1 MTSPAHPVT
10 PGTPDDPGGHAGVT
24 GTATATAPSS
34 ATAAGTASPSTPPSG
49 ATTRILRPVLPA
61 LTVGVVLQV
70 LGSAVSVVT
79 YLALAALADRLL
91 RGGTVVTGP
100 LLWFLT
106 GLGFSALFGALALL
120 VTHFADVSLQAR
132 LRLTLAAKLSRL
144 PLGWFD
150 DRSSGR
156 VRQAVQNDVDSL
168 HQLVAHTVVEIVAG
182 VLTPLAG
189 VIVCFILDWRLGLVA
204 LLPGV
209 LYLVVFSVLARGS
222 NREVMDRIHEGL
234 AGVSDAVVEYVNGV
248 AVLKIFN
255 HGEEG
260 SRRFTERSETFLRE
274 FAAMVAPQMRAQS
287 VAVIFLSAAFAGAVE
302 LAAGT
307 WFVHAGWTRP
317 ADVLVVTVIAM
328 LLPASL
334 QTLALGN
341 QARTQAVDAAGRVVA
356 ILDEPELPVSA
367 DPQRPRPD
375 TTVDAAT
382 TGPRY
387 SVSLRDVTF
396 SYGTGAGSGSDGSS
410 GSADAPA
417 APAVDGVTA
426 EIPAGG
432 VTALVGPSGSGKS
445 TLAALIARFRD
456 VDAGSVAVGG
466 VDVRDI
472 DPEVLRRTVGT
483 VFQDTGLLSLSVIDN
498 IRLSAPDAPD
508 EQVVEAARAANIHDR
523 ILALPRGYD
532 SVVGEDARLS
542 GGEAQRIGIAR
553 ALLAD
558 TPVLILDE
566 ATSATDPESET
577 AVQEG
582 LTRLTRGRTVVVIA
596 HRLTTVADADRILV
610 MDRGAVVESGT
621 HDELLARDGLYARMW
636 ADMEQTSEQAT
647 GQNTAPTTDQTTTPT
662 TDQTTTPTTD
672 QEVTR

>member
-1 MTSPAHPVT
+1 
-10 PGTPDDPGGHAGVT
+10 GHAGAT
-24 GTATATAPSS
+24 GTATVAAPSS

-79 YLALAALADRLL
+79 YLALAALADCLL

-375 TTVDAAT
+375 TTVDAADAAT

-396 SYGTGAGSGSDGSS
+396 SYGTGAGTGSDGSS
-410 GSADAPA
+410 GSADVPA

-426 EIPAGG
+426 ELPAGG

-636 ADMEQTSEQAT
+636 ADMEQTGEQAA
-647 GQNTAPTTDQTTTPT
+647 GQNTAPTTA
-662 TDQTTTPTTD
+662 PTTD

>member
-1 MTSPAHPVT
+1 MT
-10 PGTPDDPGGHAGVT
+10 
-24 GTATATAPSS
+24 
-34 ATAAGTASPSTPPSG
+34 
-49 ATTRILRPVLPA
+49 TTRILRPVLPA
-61 LTVGVVLQV
+61 LAAGVILQGI
-70 LGSAVSVVT
+70 GSAMTIVT
-79 YLALAALADRLL
+79 YVALATLTDRLL
-91 RGGTVVTGP
+91 GGDVAVAGP

-106 GLGFSALFGALALL
+106 GLGLSALFGAVALMI
-120 VTHFADVSLQAR
+120 THFADVRLQAR

-189 VIVCFILDWRLGLVA
+189 VVVCFLLDWRLGLVA
-204 LLPGV
+204 LIPGV
-209 LYLVVFSVLARGS
+209 LYAVVFSVLARGS

-260 SRRFTERSETFLRE
+260 SRRFTERSDAFLRN
-274 FAAMVAPQMRAQS
+274 FAALVAPQMRAQS
-287 VAVIFLSAAFAGAVE
+287 VAVVFLSAAFAGAVE
-302 LAAGT
+302 LAFGA
-307 WFVHAGWTRP
+307 WFVHAGWSRP

-341 QARTQAVDAAGRVVA
+341 QARTQAIDAAGRVVE
-356 ILDEPELPVSA
+356 ILDEPELPVTDS
-367 DPQRPRPD
+367 PRRPERP
-375 TTVDAAT
+375 
-382 TGPRY
+382 Y
-387 SVSLRDVTF
+387 SVTLRDVTF
-396 SYGTGAGSGSDGSS
+396 SYGTDT
-410 GSADAPA
+410 
-417 APAVDGVTA
+417 PAVDGVTA

-456 VDAGSVAVGG
+456 ADAGSVAVGG
-466 VDVRDI
+466 VDVRDM

-483 VFQDTGLLSLSVIDN
+483 VFQDTGLLSMSVIDN
-498 IRLSAPDAPD
+498 ICLSASGAPK
-508 EQVVEAARAANIHDR
+508 ERVIEAARAANIHER

-532 SVVGEDARLS
+532 SVIGEDARLS

-558 TPVLILDE
+558 NPVLILDE

-596 HRLTTVADADRILV
+596 HRLTTIADADRILV

-621 HDELLARDGLYARMW
+621 HGELLARGGLYARMW
-636 ADMEQTSEQAT
+636 EDMEQSTEQEAT
-647 GQNTAPTTDQTTTPT
+647 
-662 TDQTTTPTTD
+662 
-672 QEVTR
+672 R

>member
-1 MTSPAHPVT
+1 
-10 PGTPDDPGGHAGVT
+10 
-24 GTATATAPSS
+24 TATAPATATSS
-34 ATAAGTASPSTPPSG
+34 ATAPGTASAAGTASPSTPPSG

-91 RGGTVVTGP
+91 RGETVVTGP

-396 SYGTGAGSGSDGSS
+396 SYGTGAGTGSDGSSGSDDGS

-621 HDELLARDGLYARMW
+621 HDDLLARDGLYARMW
-636 ADMEQTSEQAT
+636 ADMEQTSEQAAAPT
-647 GQNTAPTTDQTTTPT
+647 AAPTTDATTDATAAPT
-662 TDQTTTPTTD
+662 TAPTTD

>member
-222 NREVMDRIHEGL
+222 NREVMDRIHESL

-582 LTRLTRGRTVVVIA
+582 LTRLTRGRPVVVIA

>member
-1 MTSPAHPVT
+1 MTAHAHPVASE
-10 PGTPDDPGGHAGVT
+10 DPGGDT
-24 GTATATAPSS
+24 LAP
-34 ATAAGTASPSTPPSG
+34 PG
-49 ATTRILRPVLPA
+49 AMTRILRPVVPA
-61 LTVGVVLQV
+61 LTAGVILQV
-70 LGSAVSVVT
+70 LGSAATVVT

-91 RGGTVVTGP
+91 DGDTAVTGP

-106 GLGFSALFGALALL
+106 GLGLSALFGALALL
-120 VTHFADVSLQAR
+120 ITHFADVSLQAR
-132 LRLTLAAKLSRL
+132 LRRTLAAKLSRL

-168 HQLVAHTVVEIVAG
+168 HQLVAHTVVELVAG
-182 VLTPLAG
+182 ALTPLASI
-189 VIVCFILDWRLGLVA
+189 IVCFLLDWRLGLVA

-209 LYLVVFSVLARGS
+209 LYLAAFSALASGS

-234 AGVSDAVVEYVNGV
+234 AGVSDAVVEYVNGI

-260 SRRFTERSETFLRE
+260 SRRFAERSDTFLRS

-302 LAAGT
+302 LAFGA
-307 WFVHAGWTRP
+307 WFVHVGWTRP
-317 ADVLVVTVIAM
+317 ADVLVVTIIAM
-328 LLPASL
+328 FLPVSL

-341 QARTQAVDAAGRVVA
+341 QARTQAVDAAGRIVE
-356 ILDEPELPVSA
+356 ILDEPELPVTDS
-367 DPQRPRPD
+367 PRRPHPN
-375 TTVDAAT
+375 
-382 TGPRY
+382 GSSY
-387 SVSLRDVTF
+387 GVSLRDVTF
-396 SYGTGAGSGSDGSS
+396 SYG
-410 GSADAPA
+410 ADT
-417 APAVDGVTA
+417 PAVDKVTA

-456 VDAGSVAVGG
+456 ADAGTVAVGG

-472 DPEVLRRTVGT
+472 APEVLRRTVGT
-483 VFQDTGLLSLSVIDN
+483 VFQDAGLLSMSVIDN
-498 IRLSAPDAPD
+498 IRLGAPDAP
-508 EQVVEAARAANIHDR
+508 EERVIEAARAANIHDR

-577 AVQEG
+577 AIQEG
-582 LTRLTRGRTVVVIA
+582 LTRLTRGRTIVVIA
-596 HRLTTVADADRILV
+596 HRLTTIADADRILV
-610 MDRGAVVESGT
+610 MDRGALVESGT
-621 HDELLARDGLYARMW
+621 HGELVACGGLYARMW
-636 ADMEQTSEQAT
+636 EDMEQEAT
-647 GQNTAPTTDQTTTPT
+647 
-662 TDQTTTPTTD
+662 
-672 QEVTR
+672 R